1 LTEFLKIT
9 ITLKWG
15 KAYMNRDTGK
25 GLAVIGGEVVLVVLF
40 LVLLPVIL
48 KIVLTVLGIVLIV
61 FLTKKIMGR

>member
-1 LTEFLKIT
+1 
-9 ITLKWG
+9 
-15 KAYMNRDTGK
+15 MNRDTGK